1 MGAPRRSADDSD
13 DSDGSGDDVDVDVD
27 GKERDGIQYDERGRR
42 VLADDVVAAIRQ
54 AHARGLTAPMLPPK
68 RQMNQHRLSGVAHRP
83 GYSSVDMR
91 DGYFHPPT
99 VDPVSRGTT
108 KSTHQPST
116 KDANVAASTDPST
129 KAAAGAWGGNG
140 DFSDAVLNALAAKR
154 LDKDKMTH
162 GQRLEARLEAR
173 MRGGSMPRGGKGR
186 QRRGSGESVIGDGDD
201 DPGLDGSFPLDAASM
216 DLSDDPF
223 HDDHAGGCVSH
234 GGPLP
239 VVSARRRARRVGV
252 RGGRSLRRRA
262 LDSIG
267 RFTSSISSACGPIVE
282 SEDFELIVVIV
293 ILVNC
298 VSLALY
304 RPTEGTGSEWNE
316 RLDRLELGLNGF
328 FTLEL
333 VLRISHRG
341 AGEYFRDPW
350 NRFDFA
356 LVLAGYSGLLI
367 AAPQGGADS
376 GDGDNGGLRA
386 LRALRALRPLRTITR
401 FQSLRSVVVCFIEAV
416 PLLVSVVGFV
426 VFFTFLFAIAG
437 HQLFQEAYHQRCED
451 PATGV
456 PETWN
461 DAFGCDSID
470 NPLVTGSNPA
480 GSERGS
486 GRTCPPFDDL
496 GNPLE
501 CVYVHSGRG
510 NSVAGYDN
518 VAAGMLTVFQCTT
531 LAGWA
536 QVMYRIMDSGSEV
549 AVPYFVLLVFF
560 GPYFVVNLFL
570 AVLKTKFGKAQS
582 LFQSKMNAAKES
594 DSAGDDS
601 TASLANPTAVPS
613 STQVDGVVQQ
623 PGAGTDEQVKPAGS
637 AQTQHG
643 GADIRVDRRSRRRVC
658 REKENRR
665 GTKGGRARADPRR
678 PRGGGG

>member
-1 MGAPRRSADDSD
+1 M
-13 DSDGSGDDVDVDVD
+13 
-27 GKERDGIQYDERGRR
+27 
-42 VLADDVVAAIRQ
+42 
-54 AHARGLTAPMLPPK
+54 
-68 RQMNQHRLSGVAHRP
+68 
-83 GYSSVDMR
+83 
-91 DGYFHPPT
+91 
-99 VDPVSRGTT
+99 
-108 KSTHQPST
+108 
-116 KDANVAASTDPST
+116 
-129 KAAAGAWGGNG
+129 
-140 DFSDAVLNALAAKR
+140 
-154 LDKDKMTH
+154 
-162 GQRLEARLEAR
+162 
-173 MRGGSMPRGGKGR
+173 
-186 QRRGSGESVIGDGDD
+186 
-201 DPGLDGSFPLDAASM
+201 
-216 DLSDDPF
+216 
-223 HDDHAGGCVSH
+223 
-234 GGPLP
+234 
-239 VVSARRRARRVGV
+239 
-252 RGGRSLRRRA
+252 
-262 LDSIG
+262 
-267 RFTSSISSACGPIVE
+267 
-282 SEDFELIVVIV
+282 
-293 ILVNC
+293 
-298 VSLALY
+298 
-304 RPTEGTGSEWNE
+304 
-316 RLDRLELGLNGF
+316 
-328 FTLEL
+328 
-333 VLRISHRG
+333 
-341 AGEYFRDPW
+341 
-350 NRFDFA
+350 
-356 LVLAGYSGLLI
+356 
-367 AAPQGGADS
+367 
-376 GDGDNGGLRA
+376 
-386 LRALRALRPLRTITR
+386 
-401 FQSLRSVVVCFIEAV
+401 

-613 STQVDGVVQQ
+613 STQVDGIVQQ
-623 PGAGTDEQVKPAGS
+623 PGAGTDEQVKP
-637 AQTQHG
+637 
-643 GADIRVDRRSRRRVC
+643 VDRHRRNTVALIFAWIGAVAAGFAEKRRIAAERKEDELALTLAAHEAEGGKSWRLEYRRKMQALKEWCFEVQEHRYFNRFFLALIYLNTVLMAMEHHGMSSQLAFALLVTNFVFTFFFTVEVAIKITVEKGTGGHDDKNRC
-658 REKENRR
+658 RYLSPNTESDTHKDFQKLLAGDTAPPAE
-665 GTKGGRARADPRR
+665 TAPAAPAAT
-678 PRGGGG
+678 PAWGGGSGQTPATPAAATPAAATGTPPAKPAWAQ

>member
-1 MGAPRRSADDSD
+1 MRR
-13 DSDGSGDDVDVDVD
+13 
-27 GKERDGIQYDERGRR
+27 
-42 VLADDVVAAIRQ
+42 
-54 AHARGLTAPMLPPK
+54 LPATSSSPF
-68 RQMNQHRLSGVAHRP
+68 LRP
-83 GYSSVDMR
+83 GQGLGRQGDWR
-91 DGYFHPPT
+91 
-99 VDPVSRGTT
+99 RG
-108 KSTHQPST
+108 
-116 KDANVAASTDPST
+116 V
-129 KAAAGAWGGNG
+129 
-140 DFSDAVLNALAAKR
+140 NALAAKG

-162 GQRLEARLEAR
+162 GQRLGKARAR
-173 MRGGSMPRGGKGR
+173 MRGGSVPRGDRGGHRDK
-186 QRRGSGESVIGDGDD
+186 QRRGSGESIGGDGDD
-201 DPGLDGSFPLDAASM
+201 DDDFRDRRRADSRYTIDN
-216 DLSDDPF
+216 SDDPT
-223 HDDHAGGCVSH
+223 HDPTPSGDAIAQQRA
-234 GGPLP
+234 LP

-252 RGGRSLRRRA
+252 RGGRSTRRRVR
-262 LDSIG
+262 D
-267 RFTSSISSACGPIVE
+267 SISSLTARGSSICGPVVE
-282 SEDFELIVVIV
+282 SEDFELLVVIV

-304 RPTEGTGSEWNE
+304 RPTEGTGSAWNT

-341 AGEYFRDPW
+341 ARECFRDPW
-350 NRFDFA
+350 NGFDFA
-356 LVLAGYSGLLI
+356 LVLAGVLRSAHRRATGRGGQRRRRQQAEGAQGSQGAE
-367 AAPQGGADS
+367 AA
-376 GDGDNGGLRA
+376 
-386 LRALRALRPLRTITR
+386 RTITR

-451 PATGV
+451 PSTGV

-470 NPLVTGSNPA
+470 KPQITGYNPA

-486 GRTCPPFDDL
+486 GRTCPPFDEL

-536 QVMYRIMDSGSEV
+536 RVMYRIMDSGSEV

-570 AVLKTKFGKAQS
+570 AVLKTKFGRLS
-582 LFQSKMNAAKES
+582 LC
-594 DSAGDDS
+594 
-601 TASLANPTAVPS
+601 S
-613 STQVDGVVQQ
+613 S
-623 PGAGTDEQVKPAGS
+623 
-637 AQTQHG
+637 
-643 GADIRVDRRSRRRVC
+643 
-658 REKENRR
+658 
-665 GTKGGRARADPRR
+665 PR
-678 PRGGGG
+678 